1 MPEGPGHSSSSASQD
16 YYEQH
21 GDEEAWAN
29 VDYFDKKGQNNNNN
43 NASESRTR
51 DEATSCSFEVKKG
64 RGGKGHNS
72 SPPHQMMAILEE
84 GSLRVAF
91 RLQEDDV

>member
-29 VDYFDKKGQNNNNN
+29 VDYFDKKGQNNNN